1 MRLVWRMMPAMNGK
15 LPTTRRRSKRAHHAI
30 LAATTSLLEAKG
42 YTGLSIEAVAAQAGV
57 GKQTIYRWWPSKA
70 ALVME
75 AYSAMVAQEIAI
87 PDSGR
92 LEEDLYLLFEQIFSR
107 LSSSGFGKAIAG
119 LLAEA
124 QTDPIL
130 AAELLDSFIDWRRK
144 MVLQLLEKG
153 LERGEVAPEAD
164 LQIAVDSLFGSM
176 WYRLLVG
183 HAPLD
188 QQFAK
193 DLVSQ
198 LLSGIAPPPTHS

>member
-1 MRLVWRMMPAMNGK
+1 MDSKSQPN
-15 LPTTRRRSKRAHHAI
+15 RRRSRRAHEAI

-42 YTGLSIEAVAAQAGV
+42 YNGLSIEAVAAQAEV

-75 AYSAMVAQEIAI
+75 AYSAMVASEITI

-92 LEEDLYLLFEQIFSR
+92 LEEDLYRLFEQIFSR

-119 LLAEA
+119 LLTEA
-124 QTDPIL
+124 QTDPVL
-130 AAELLDSFIDWRRK
+130 AAEFLDGFVDRRRN
-144 MVLQLLEKG
+144 VVHQLLKKG

-164 LQIAVDSLFGSM
+164 LGIAVDSLFGSM
-176 WYRLLVG
+176 WYRLLIG

-188 QQFAK
+188 KQFAK
-193 DLVSQ
+193 SLAKQ
-198 LLSGIAPPPTHS
+198 LLVGIAPLRVNP

>member
-1 MRLVWRMMPAMNGK
+1 MMLAMNSK
-15 LPTTRRRSKRAHHAI
+15 PQQTRRRSKRAHEAI

-42 YTGLSIEAVAAQAGV
+42 YNGLSIEAVAAQAGV

-75 AYSAMVAQEIAI
+75 AYSAMVAQEIVI

-92 LEEDLYLLFEQIFSR
+92 LEEDLYLFFEQIFSR

-119 LLAEA
+119 LLTEA
-124 QTDPIL
+124 QTDPVL
-130 AAELLDSFIDWRRK
+130 AAEFLDGFVDWRRK
-144 MVLQLLEKG
+144 VVRQLLEKG
-153 LERGEVAPEAD
+153 LSRGEVAPETD
-164 LQIAVDSLFGSM
+164 LEIAVDSLFGSM
-176 WYRLLVG
+176 WYRLLIG

-193 DLVSQ
+193 ALVKQ
-198 LLSGIAPPPTHS
+198 LLTGISPRSLP

>member
-1 MRLVWRMMPAMNGK
+1 MPAMDSK
-15 LPTTRRRSKRAHHAI
+15 PKPTRRRSKRAHEAI

-42 YTGLSIEAVAAQAGV
+42 YNGLSIEAVAAQAGV

-75 AYSAMVAQEIAI
+75 AYSAMVASEITI

-92 LEEDLYLLFEQIFSR
+92 LEEDLYRLFEQIFSR

-119 LLAEA
+119 LLTEA
-124 QTDPIL
+124 QTDPVL
-130 AAELLDSFIDWRRK
+130 AAEFLDGFVDWRRK
-144 MVLQLLEKG
+144 VVRQLLQKG
-153 LERGEVAPEAD
+153 LERGEVAPEAN
-164 LQIAVDSLFGSM
+164 LEIAVDSLFGSM
-176 WYRLLVG
+176 WYRLLIG

-193 DLVSQ
+193 DLVRQ
-198 LLSGIAPPPTHS
+198 LLVGIAPPSANLCFR

>member
-1 MRLVWRMMPAMNGK
+1 MMLAMDTK
-15 LPTTRRRSKRAHHAI
+15 PQPTRRRSKRAHEAI

-42 YTGLSIEAVAAQAGV
+42 YNGLSIEAVAAQAGV

-75 AYSAMVAQEIAI
+75 AYSAMVAQEIVI

-119 LLAEA
+119 LLTEA
-124 QTDPIL
+124 QTDSVL
-130 AAELLDSFIDWRRK
+130 AAEFLDGFVGWRRK
-144 MVLQLLEKG
+144 VVRQLLEKG
-153 LERGEVAPEAD
+153 LSRGEVAPEAD
-164 LQIAVDSLFGSM
+164 LEIAVDSLFGSM

-188 QQFAK
+188 QKFAK
-193 DLVSQ
+193 ALVKQ
-198 LLSGIAPPPTHS
+198 MLTGISPRPLP

>member
-1 MRLVWRMMPAMNGK
+1 MDTKPQ
-15 LPTTRRRSKRAHHAI
+15 PTRRRSKRAHEAI

-42 YTGLSIEAVAAQAGV
+42 YNGLSIEAVAAQAGV

-75 AYSAMVAQEIAI
+75 AYSAMVAQEIVI

-119 LLAEA
+119 LLTEA
-124 QTDPIL
+124 QTDSVL
-130 AAELLDSFIDWRRK
+130 AAEFLDGFVGWRRK
-144 MVLQLLEKG
+144 VVRQLLEKG
-153 LERGEVAPEAD
+153 LSRGEVAPEAD
-164 LQIAVDSLFGSM
+164 LEIAVDSLFGSM

-188 QQFAK
+188 QKFAK
-193 DLVSQ
+193 ALVKQ
-198 LLSGIAPPPTHS
+198 MLTGISPRPLP